1 MSRKQSFLSCFY
13 ASLEFLTKEM
23 ELQHRVYQRDQS
35 PEAFFVCQV
44 KKIMDIFGVFGHY
57 KWKYKI
63 GADNV
68 LRKGAKQK

>member
-1 MSRKQSFLSCFY
+1 
-13 ASLEFLTKEM
+13 M